1 MDRIVTQEQAAA
13 LVGLLQ
19 SLLRELAIG
28 STDPAVELPLAQ
40 LRVCRVLCNG
50 PQSISAISRELG
62 VSLSAVT
69 QLADR
74 LERAKLVRRLAEDN
88 DRRIRCLQLTDRGET
103 LLRLHDAE
111 RIRRMAA
118 ALERLTPEARDQAAA
133 TLDML
138 ARASAAARGQDGD
151 GKKDGDG
158 KIDSVHIL
166 TSKVLL

>member
-1 MDRIVTQEQAAA
+1 MDQDHIFEQARTFVAQ
-13 LVGLLQ
+13 LQ
-19 SLLRELAIG
+19 TLLRELTVG
-28 STDPAVELPLAQ
+28 SKDPAVELPLAQ
-40 LRVCRVLCNG
+40 LRVCRVLCDG
-50 PQSISAISRELG
+50 PHSISAISRELG

-74 LERAKLVRRLAEDN
+74 LERAKLVRRLAEDT

-138 ARASAAARGQDGD
+138 ARASAASRGQDGD